1 MSAETKSALDDAIR
15 NHFTALTNEQE
26 SPAHESAYING
37 WVVSVAFMTS
47 GPDGEGDDSMYE
59 ISEATSQF
67 LAIGLQATIGRV
79 MSDAAVGLLDD
90 D

>member
-1 MSAETKSALDDAIR
+1 
-15 NHFTALTNEQE
+15 
-26 SPAHESAYING
+26 
-37 WVVSVAFMTS
+37 
-47 GPDGEGDDSMYE
+47 MYE